1 LIGTSVSHYLL
12 LERLATGARGG
23 AVYKARDTDLERLVA
38 LKILP
43 SGVCVREEDRQR
55 LARDAEAASALEH
68 PNICP
73 VYEVG
78 EVGEAPDGRIFVA
91 MAFLEGETVADKIA
105 RGPLK
110 IEVAIDLGTQI
121 ASGLARAHER
131 GIVHRGLKPS
141 EVLVTSDGQARITDF
156 GIAALDDRTRVSGD
170 ETPTALLA
178 YRSPEQLRGEA
189 ADSRADVWALGVILY
204 EMVTGLR
211 PFPEG
216 PFHPSSPA
224 TPEPASDVRPG
235 VPPGLDRAIARAL
248 SRRPSER
255 YIRVDEL
262 RDDLRGLS
270 RENATLAHR
279 TGASGAWSDVPGRE
293 VGPYRVG
300 EVLGGGGMG
309 IVYRAEDTRLGRSV
323 ALKFL
328 PPELT
333 RDPTSKARFLQEART
348 ASALDHPNVCTIY
361 DVGETEEHQLYLAM
375 PCYDG
380 ETLRRKIERGPLP
393 VADAADYALQAARG
407 LAKAHRQGIV
417 HRDVKPANLMVTG
430 DGVVKILDFGI
441 AKLAGE
447 AGLTRTGASVGT
459 PAYMAPEQIHG
470 REVDGRTDLW
480 ALGVVLYE
488 MLVGRRPFLGDHE
501 AVLRQ
506 SILVDEPEPLTRLRP
521 EIPAELDRIVQRLL
535 ARQPDDRY
543 PAADALV
550 ADLRPLAGLTS
561 TSVAVSVNPANP
573 ELVPIPRRALPLR
586 LAGIL
591 VFAALAALG
600 GYLLHEGA
608 GGGPV
613 QATFTRL
620 TEQDGSET
628 FPSLSP
634 DGKYFVYVKS
644 SDIYLQR
651 VGGGNPINLTPNTPG
666 DDTQPAFSPDG
677 QTLAFRSE
685 REGGGGI
692 FLMGAT
698 GESVR
703 RLADFGYN
711 PAWSP
716 DGKEI
721 VVATES
727 VATSPWIRTSQ
738 SRLFRIDVATG
749 EKRPVVDAD
758 AVQPS
763 WSPDGKRIAYW
774 GSVPGVAT
782 RAVWT
787 VPVSAGGGQG
797 EPVRVTADSA
807 LNWNPV
813 WSPDGRYL
821 YYVSDRGGSMNL
833 WRVRID
839 EDSGRVSGEPQ
850 PVTTPAPWSS
860 LPSLSKDGRQ
870 ILYATVDNRNLL
882 ERIDI
887 DPATFQPLAGP
898 RPVTEET
905 KAFRFVSV
913 SPDGKRIAFDT
924 SVPQEDLFVM
934 GVDGSDLRRLTDDPA
949 KDRIPRWSPDGS
961 RILFYSNRSGH
972 FDLWSL
978 RADGSGLETL
988 ARAEGPPLINPMW
1001 SPAGRFVACGVGQRN
1016 QGALID
1022 LAQPLA
1028 KRMPRL
1034 LPVMDAGAT
1043 FSIGAWSPDGRWLA
1057 GQRYDAG
1064 GAPMP
1069 GIFLYSLDT
1078 GRYER
1083 LSEGGGVLAWLPDGR
1098 TVLGIDEPGTGE
1110 IFAVDRVSRVSRRIL
1125 PPPANS
1131 SYSTAGVSP
1140 DGRTL
1145 YTLRTT
1151 NEGDIWL
1158 LRTE

>member
-1 LIGTSVSHYLL
+1 
-12 LERLATGARGG
+12 
-23 AVYKARDTDLERLVA
+23 
-38 LKILP
+38 
-43 SGVCVREEDRQR
+43 
-55 LARDAEAASALEH
+55 
-68 PNICP
+68 
-73 VYEVG
+73 
-78 EVGEAPDGRIFVA
+78 
-91 MAFLEGETVADKIA
+91 
-105 RGPLK
+105 
-110 IEVAIDLGTQI
+110 
-121 ASGLARAHER
+121 
-131 GIVHRGLKPS
+131 
-141 EVLVTSDGQARITDF
+141 
-156 GIAALDDRTRVSGD
+156 
-170 ETPTALLA
+170 
-178 YRSPEQLRGEA
+178 
-189 ADSRADVWALGVILY
+189 
-204 EMVTGLR
+204 
-211 PFPEG
+211 
-216 PFHPSSPA
+216 
-224 TPEPASDVRPG
+224 
-235 VPPGLDRAIARAL
+235 
-248 SRRPSER
+248 
-255 YIRVDEL
+255 
-262 RDDLRGLS
+262 
-270 RENATLAHR
+270 
-279 TGASGAWSDVPGRE
+279 
-293 VGPYRVG
+293 
-300 EVLGGGGMG
+300 
-309 IVYRAEDTRLGRSV
+309 
-323 ALKFL
+323 
-328 PPELT
+328 
-333 RDPTSKARFLQEART
+333 
-348 ASALDHPNVCTIY
+348 
-361 DVGETEEHQLYLAM
+361 
-375 PCYDG
+375 
-380 ETLRRKIERGPLP
+380 
-393 VADAADYALQAARG
+393 
-407 LAKAHRQGIV
+407 
-417 HRDVKPANLMVTG
+417 
-430 DGVVKILDFGI
+430 
-441 AKLAGE
+441 
-447 AGLTRTGASVGT
+447 
-459 PAYMAPEQIHG
+459 
-470 REVDGRTDLW
+470 
-480 ALGVVLYE
+480 
-488 MLVGRRPFLGDHE
+488 
-501 AVLRQ
+501 
-506 SILVDEPEPLTRLRP
+506 
-521 EIPAELDRIVQRLL
+521 
-535 ARQPDDRY
+535 
-543 PAADALV
+543 
-550 ADLRPLAGLTS
+550 
-561 TSVAVSVNPANP
+561 
-573 ELVPIPRRALPLR
+573 
-586 LAGIL
+586 
-591 VFAALAALG
+591 
-600 GYLLHEGA
+600 
-608 GGGPV
+608 
-613 QATFTRL
+613 
-620 TEQDGSET
+620 
-628 FPSLSP
+628 
-634 DGKYFVYVKS
+634 
-644 SDIYLQR
+644 
-651 VGGGNPINLTPNTPG
+651 
-666 DDTQPAFSPDG
+666 
-677 QTLAFRSE
+677 
-685 REGGGGI
+685 
-692 FLMGAT
+692 
-698 GESVR
+698 
-703 RLADFGYN
+703 
-711 PAWSP
+711 
-716 DGKEI
+716 
-721 VVATES
+721 
-727 VATSPWIRTSQ
+727 
-738 SRLFRIDVATG
+738 VATG

>member
-1 LIGTSVSHYLL
+1 
-12 LERLATGARGG
+12 
-23 AVYKARDTDLERLVA
+23 
-38 LKILP
+38 KILP
-43 SGVCVREEDRQR
+43 AGVCARPEDRAR
-55 LARDAEAASALEH
+55 FGRDAEAASALEH

-78 EVGEAPDGRIFVA
+78 EAPDGRLFVA
-91 MAFLEGETVADKIA
+91 MAFLEGETLADKMA

-110 IEVAIDLGTQI
+110 IEVAVDLATQI

-131 GIVHRGLKPS
+131 GILHRALKPS
-141 EVLVTSDGQARITDF
+141 EILVTPGGQARITDF
-156 GIAALDDRTRVSGD
+156 GIAALDDRTRVTGD

-178 YRSPEQLRGEA
+178 YRSPEQLRGET
-189 ADSRADVWALGVILY
+189 ADSRADIWALGAILY
-204 EMVTGLR
+204 EMVTGLQ
-211 PFPEG
+211 PFPG
-216 PFHPSSPA
+216 GVFHPSSSAEPK
-224 TPEPASDVRPG
+224 PASAVRPG
-235 VPPGLDRAIARAL
+235 VPPGLDRIIARAL
-248 SRRPSER
+248 ARRPSER
-255 YIRVDEL
+255 YVRADDL
-262 RDDLRGLS
+262 RDDLRSLS
-270 RENATLAHR
+270 RENATVAHR
-279 TGASGAWSDVPGRE
+279 DADRGSGSWVDSPGRE

-333 RDPTSKARFLQEART
+333 RDPVSKARFLQEART

-393 VADAADYALQAARG
+393 VTEAVDYALQTARG

-459 PAYMAPEQIHG
+459 PAYMAPEQIQG
-470 REVDGRTDLW
+470 KEVDGRTDLW

-488 MLVGRRPFLGDHE
+488 MLTGRRPFAGDHE
-501 AVLRQ
+501 SMLRL
-506 SILVDEPEPLTRLRP
+506 SILGDDPEPLAKARP
-521 EIPAELDRIVQRLL
+521 EVPAELDRVVRRLV
-535 ARQPDDRY
+535 ARKPEERY
-543 PAADALV
+543 AGAEDLV
-550 ADLRPLAGLTS
+550 ADLRPLAGLSS
-561 TSVAVSVNPANP
+561 TSLPTLATQAM
-573 ELVPIPRRALPLR
+573 PISRRALPLWV
-586 LAGIL
+586 AGVL

-600 GYLLHEGA
+600 GYLLRSESGGA
-608 GGGPV
+608 APV

-634 DGKYFVYVKS
+634 EGNYFIYVKS

-651 VGGGNPINLTPNTPG
+651 VGGGNPIDLTPNTPW

-677 QTLAFRSE
+677 QTIAFRSE
-685 REGGGGI
+685 RPGAAGAAGGDTGGI

-703 RLADFGYN
+703 RLADFGFN

-716 DGKEI
+716 DGKE
-721 VVATES
+721 VAVATES

-738 SRLFRIDVATG
+738 SRIFRLDVATG
-749 EKRPVVDAD
+749 ERHPVGEFD

-763 WSPDGKRIAYW
+763 WSPGGKRIAYW
-774 GSVPGVAT
+774 GSLPGVAT
-782 RAVWT
+782 RAVFT
-787 VPVSAGGGQG
+787 VPVSGGG
-797 EPVRVTADSA
+797 EPVQVTTDSA

-839 EDSGRVSGEPQ
+839 EDSGKADGEPQ
-850 PVTTPAPWSS
+850 PVTTPSPWSS
-860 LPSLSKDGRQ
+860 LLSLSKDGRQ

-882 ERIDI
+882 EKTDLA
-887 DPATFQPLAGP
+887 PGTFEPLGP
-898 RPVTEET
+898 PKPVTEES
-905 KAFRFVSV
+905 KAFRFIEV
-913 SPDGKRIAFDT
+913 SPDGKRLAFDT
-924 SVPQEDLFVM
+924 SVPQEDLFIL
-934 GVDGSDLRRLTDDPA
+934 DLEGGGIRRLTDDPA

-961 RILFYSNRSGH
+961 RLIFYSNRSGH
-972 FDLWSL
+972 FDLWTIRS
-978 RADGSGLETL
+978 DGSGLEPVTRT
-988 ARAEGPPLINPMW
+988 AGPPLINPMW
-1001 SPAGRFVACGVGQRN
+1001 SPAGRFVACGVGTRN
-1016 QGALID
+1016 DAALVD
-1022 LAQPLA
+1022 LSLPLDRRVP
-1028 KRMPRL
+1028 KP
-1034 LPVMDAGAT
+1034 LPPLPDGNS
-1043 FSIGAWSPDGRWLA
+1043 FSPGAWSPDGRWLA
-1057 GQRYDAG
+1057 GHAHASG
-1064 GAPMP
+1064 GAQLP
-1069 GIFLYSLDT
+1069 GVHLYSLET
-1078 GRYER
+1078 GQYER
-1083 LSEGGGVLAWLPDGR
+1083 LLDVGLATVWLRDGH
-1098 TVLGIDEPGTGE
+1098 TLLGRIYETGE
-1110 IFAVDRVSRVSRRIL
+1110 LFVFDRATRTRRRIL
-1125 PPPANS
+1125 GPPLNS
-1131 SYSTAGVSP
+1131 SYMASTVSP
-1140 DGRTL
+1140 DGRAL

-1151 NEGDIWL
+1151 NEGDIWM
-1158 LRTE
+1158 LRMED